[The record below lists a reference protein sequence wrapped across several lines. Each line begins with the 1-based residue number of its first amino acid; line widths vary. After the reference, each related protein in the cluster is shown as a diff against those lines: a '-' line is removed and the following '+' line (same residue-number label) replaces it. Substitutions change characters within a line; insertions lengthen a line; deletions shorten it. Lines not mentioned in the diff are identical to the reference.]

1 MSADISK
8 SFHPGKRRGTPIPVA
23 PPRIPTPMPVANNN
37 NSANNK
43 TASQA
48 REQHN
53 WVHPTSSVQDIPK
66 LITKPTYRLLDND
79 VKTAWINPRLIS
91 KIDLEAIKTTEYIP
105 PPERNM
111 NGHYSH
117 NISHQ
122 KQSQNHGRT
131 AGAKEWENPVNERTK
146 LHHRPAAMAA
156 PTSHNSVP
164 APTQIAQDASSS
176 ARRRRATTSVA
187 RSKTTSGGMEPHSR
201 SHIPMRAPKARPQTQ
216 KTAGQKN
223 DKGGKGVVYQS
234 AASCYVGAGIPTTVS
249 TGVSSGGV
257 SGVYGV
263 YSETK
268 YTFAVNGLPGN
279 LAQAS
284 AAAAFFA
291 RAAQKLNLSSS
302 PHRRKRYNSDD
313 GDATGFCGVL
323 QRSPPP
329 VPPALLRRLGVR
341 EVTGVGKVKVMLR
354 VSDPTGASPGDS
366 GSSNSFFSLD
376 KRKKQVTLI
385 DPSCGGSAAP
395 EDRRVGVA
403 APKMFAFDAIF
414 SQDDSQTEVC
424 SAALT
429 DVIHAVINGM
439 DGCLFCFGHA
449 GLGKSYTMLG
459 TPDSANTLGI
469 IPCAIS
475 WLFKGIN
482 EQKLKTGARFSVR
495 ISAVEICGPTNQM
508 RDLLSGY
515 SNDSEQSPGVYL
527 RDDPLFGN
535 QPPHCELRVPT
546 AEKAAHYLDA
556 ALEGRA
562 PTREDSRDSHLLY
575 TLHVYQYSVAG
586 KGGVAGGRSRLH
598 LIDLGNSERSKASG
612 GIPLSG
618 VGNILLAI
626 FNGQKHL
633 PYKENKLTHLLKDCL
648 SSLTCHAAMIVHV
661 SPRAQN
667 YSDTLTTVQ
676 LASRIHRM
684 RRRRIKFVSSAA
696 GNGSGGSSGEEA
708 TRTTGTSSE
717 PDPSSSDLSADTVI
731 YVGPV
736 DDATDG
742 EHPPVYIPSLN
753 SGDNRCSMSKA
764 LRGSSA
770 EQRPSKSATS
780 SRAEDKVLSHRPSI
794 KTTCQSNK
802 TSPGRTNS
810 PKSSPNRVASSA
822 KNKSEAKQPITGCS
836 DEQWIDGPRISKSKV
851 AEARHFIKE
860 PCHIKKRETWIDGPM
875 QQQSTP
881 STSDRAGYGYM
892 DSHKKNMIRKWV
904 EHQTSQIQK
913 TRYGYGK
920 VPDKPQKEQIKEL
933 TQFKTYDEEIVKP
946 LDTKR
951 TEIVEESVIRTG
963 LKLNQ
968 VSNDSIP
975 ECREEREASRLE
987 EDDQDDEEE
996 EAVEIPPAL
1005 PLIQPLSSREV
1016 SLESLDMLL
1025 KERML
1030 SNAEYNN
1037 YQNSCYEDQEE
1048 SEEDEILEI
1057 IEVEEPLEP
1066 VPTQDS
1072 CLQVTEEDI
1081 ALCMGYSENPLPEV
1095 DQENP
1100 LDHPLRILSQEN
1112 LTVVSTF
1119 TDSMSVYTDLERILP
1134 RHRYDSRYRTYDNDD
1149 YEDPDNPIQR
1159 NGNLDETTRKKF
1171 DQLAKLHELFTNRLA
1186 KANVANSET
1195 YQKQKQNQKSL
1206 SRCESLTFNEMLYGE
1221 NQDNNSVYSE
1231 PAYIQEKFC
1240 ENCKINMTRPSTA
1253 QNWYLDPFL
1262 SASTQDLSMV
1272 QTKPPQ
1278 IGGRFQ
1284 RYCHNN
1290 YSNFPRENLANLRHP
1305 DGASNPNLREESERV
1320 PGNGASAENER
1331 KPSFPNDSIVTQ
1343 PSLPPPNSLPSV
1355 ERMNRAVLSIES
1367 GITSI
1372 KLTHKSE
1379 GYDSGHDSTPRT
1391 SKHSPAAI
1399 SRRAE
1404 SGYDSVVRD
1413 SESSSI
1419 DSETSRISH
1428 NVHGRR
1434 GKCKHKHEKSFCSW
1448 FLNPFTCKYIDE
1460 PPETH
1465 F

>member
-1 MSADISK
+1 MKFLI
-8 SFHPGKRRGTPIPVA
+8 IPVGLRC
-23 PPRIPTPMPVANNN
+23 PC
-37 NSANNK
+37 
-43 TASQA
+43 
-48 REQHN
+48 
-53 WVHPTSSVQDIPK
+53 PK
-66 LITKPTYRLLDND
+66 LEWNRADFNKLE
-79 VKTAWINPRLIS
+79 
-91 KIDLEAIKTTEYIP
+91 DL
-105 PPERNM
+105 N
-111 NGHYSH
+111 
-117 NISHQ
+117 
-122 KQSQNHGRT
+122 
-131 AGAKEWENPVNERTK
+131 
-146 LHHRPAAMAA
+146 
-156 PTSHNSVP
+156 
-164 APTQIAQDASSS
+164 
-176 ARRRRATTSVA
+176 
-187 RSKTTSGGMEPHSR
+187 
-201 SHIPMRAPKARPQTQ
+201 
-216 KTAGQKN
+216 
-223 DKGGKGVVYQS
+223 
-234 AASCYVGAGIPTTVS
+234 
-249 TGVSSGGV
+249 
-257 SGVYGV
+257 
-263 YSETK
+263 
-268 YTFAVNGLPGN
+268 
-279 LAQAS
+279 
-284 AAAAFFA
+284 
-291 RAAQKLNLSSS
+291 
-302 PHRRKRYNSDD
+302 
-313 GDATGFCGVL
+313 
-323 QRSPPP
+323 
-329 VPPALLRRLGVR
+329 
-341 EVTGVGKVKVMLR
+341 VKVMLR
-354 VSDPTGASPGDS
+354 VSNSTSGSAADS
-366 GSSNSFFSLD
+366 ASSNSFFSLD

-385 DPSCGGSAAP
+385 DPSVCSGSAAP

-424 SAALT
+424 SSALT
-429 DVIHAVINGM
+429 DVIHAVINGT

-459 TPDSANTLGI
+459 TPESANTLGI

-482 EQKLKTGARFSVR
+482 EQKQKTGARFSVR
-495 ISAVEICGPTNQM
+495 VSAVEICGPTNQL

-515 SNDSEQSPGVYL
+515 SNDSEQSPGMYL

-556 ALEGRA
+556 AVEGRA
-562 PTREDSRDSHLLY
+562 PAREDSRDSHLLF

-598 LIDLGNSERSKASG
+598 LIDLGNSERGKASG

-633 PYKENKLTHLLKDCL
+633 PYKEHKLTHLLKDCL

-661 SPRAQN
+661 SPFAQN
-667 YSDTLTTVQ
+667 YLETLTTVQ

-684 RRRRIKFVSSAA
+684 RRRRIKFVSAA
-696 GNGSGGSSGEEA
+696 TGNGSGGSSGEEA

-731 YVGPV
+731 YVGPA

-770 EQRPSKSATS
+770 EQRPSQVPKPQKP
-780 SRAEDKVLSHRPSI
+780 EDKPPSHRSAP
-794 KTTCQSNK
+794 KTCQSNK
-802 TSPGRTNS
+802 TSPAHTSS
-810 PKSSPNRVASSA
+810 PKASPSRIPSIKSKNEAS
-822 KNKSEAKQPITGCS
+822 KHVVGGGGS

-851 AEARHFIKE
+851 AEARHLMKE
-860 PCHIKKRETWIDGPM
+860 ACHVKKCETWVDGPM
-875 QQQSTP
+875 QAEAT
-881 STSDRAGYGYM
+881 AGYGYM

-904 EHQTSQIQK
+904 EHQTIQIQK
-913 TRYGYGK
+913 SKYVHPRT
-920 VPDKPQKEQIKEL
+920 PAKEL
-933 TQFKTYDEEIVKP
+933 TQFKSCDEDEVLRPINSKKQ
-946 LDTKR
+946 DK
-951 TEIVEESVIRTG
+951 VEESVIRTG
-963 LKLNQ
+963 LKMSA
-968 VSNDSIP
+968 VANDVIP
-975 ECREEREASRLE
+975 ECKTPEERDTRQHLE
-987 EDDQDDEEE
+987 DEDMEDDEEP
-996 EAVEIPPAL
+996 EIPPAL

-1030 SNAEYNN
+1030 SNAEYNS
-1037 YQNSCYEDQEE
+1037 YQNSIYEDHGE
-1048 SEEDEILEI
+1048 SEGDEMLEI

-1066 VPTQDS
+1066 VPMQDC

-1081 ALCMGYSENPLPEV
+1081 ALCMGYAENPLPEV

-1119 TDSMSVYTDLERILP
+1119 TDSMSVFTDLERILP
-1134 RHRYDSRYRTYDNDD
+1134 RHRFDRYDLYNDD
-1149 YEDPDNPIQR
+1149 YEDPDNPYSK

-1171 DQLAKLHELFTNRLA
+1171 DQLARLHELYSNRLA

-1195 YQKQKQNQKSL
+1195 YQQQKQNNRVL
-1206 SRCESLTFNEMLYGE
+1206 SRCESLSLTDMLYGGGGGGH
-1221 NQDNNSVYSE
+1221 DNSSIYSE
-1231 PAYIQEKFC
+1231 PAYVQEKFC
-1240 ENCKINMTRPSTA
+1240 ENCKVNMSRPATA
-1253 QNWYLDPFL
+1253 QNWYTDTHL
-1262 SASTQDLSMV
+1262 SASTQDLT
-1272 QTKPPQ
+1272 TKNSYESAL
-1278 IGGRFQ
+1278 GSRFQ
-1284 RYCHNN
+1284 RYCHK
-1290 YSNFPRENLANLRHP
+1290 YRDNLAYLRHP
-1305 DGASNPNLREESERV
+1305 DGASNPNLKEETTKRM
-1320 PGNGASAENER
+1320 PGNGACSSEKNLATNPA
-1331 KPSFPNDSIVTQ
+1331 KSITSQ
-1343 PSLPPPNSLPSV
+1343 PLPPPNSLPSV
-1355 ERMNRAVLSIES
+1355 ERMNRAILSLET
-1367 GITSI
+1367 GVTAI
-1372 KLTHKSE
+1372 KLGHKSE

-1419 DSETSRISH
+1419 DSEPSRLSH
-1428 NVHGRR
+1428 FHSRR

>member
-1 MSADISK
+1 
-8 SFHPGKRRGTPIPVA
+8 
-23 PPRIPTPMPVANNN
+23 
-37 NSANNK
+37 
-43 TASQA
+43 
-48 REQHN
+48 
-53 WVHPTSSVQDIPK
+53 
-66 LITKPTYRLLDND
+66 
-79 VKTAWINPRLIS
+79 
-91 KIDLEAIKTTEYIP
+91 
-105 PPERNM
+105 
-111 NGHYSH
+111 
-117 NISHQ
+117 
-122 KQSQNHGRT
+122 
-131 AGAKEWENPVNERTK
+131 
-146 LHHRPAAMAA
+146 
-156 PTSHNSVP
+156 
-164 APTQIAQDASSS
+164 
-176 ARRRRATTSVA
+176 
-187 RSKTTSGGMEPHSR
+187 
-201 SHIPMRAPKARPQTQ
+201 
-216 KTAGQKN
+216 
-223 DKGGKGVVYQS
+223 
-234 AASCYVGAGIPTTVS
+234 
-249 TGVSSGGV
+249 
-257 SGVYGV
+257 
-263 YSETK
+263 
-268 YTFAVNGLPGN
+268 
-279 LAQAS
+279 
-284 AAAAFFA
+284 
-291 RAAQKLNLSSS
+291 
-302 PHRRKRYNSDD
+302 
-313 GDATGFCGVL
+313 
-323 QRSPPP
+323 
-329 VPPALLRRLGVR
+329 
-341 EVTGVGKVKVMLR
+341 MLR
-354 VSDPTGASPGDS
+354 VSTPTGSSPGES
-366 GSSNSFFSLD
+366 SSSNSFFSLD

-385 DPSCGGSAAP
+385 DPSFCNGPTAP

-429 DVIHAVINGM
+429 DVIHAVINGT

-459 TPDSANTLGI
+459 TPDNANTLGI

-562 PTREDSRDSHLLY
+562 PTREDYRDSHLLY

-661 SPRAQN
+661 SPHAQN

-684 RRRRIKFVSSAA
+684 RRRRIKFVSAAA

-770 EQRPSKSATS
+770 EHRPTKAASSSKIDEKT
-780 SRAEDKVLSHRPSI
+780 LTHRPSI
-794 KTTCQSNK
+794 KSSCQTNK
-802 TSPGRTNS
+802 TSPARTNS
-810 PKSSPNRVASSA
+810 PKSSPNRVAL
-822 KNKSEAKQPITGCS
+822 KNKSEVKHPVSGGS
-836 DEQWIDGPRISKSKV
+836 EEQWIDGPRISKSKV
-851 AEARHFIKE
+851 AEARHFMKE
-860 PCHIKKRETWIDGPM
+860 PCHVKKRETWIDGPL
-875 QQQSTP
+875 QQST
-881 STSDRAGYGYM
+881 SGSDKGYGYM
-892 DSHKKNMIRKWV
+892 DGHKKNMIRKWI
-904 EHQTSQIQK
+904 EHQTTQIQRSK
-913 TRYGYGK
+913 YSHGK
-920 VPDKPQKEQIKEL
+920 SYEKYQKESVKEL
-933 TQFKTYDEEIVKP
+933 TQFKTHEEDIVKP

-951 TEIVEESVIRTG
+951 HEHVEESIIRTG
-963 LKLNQ
+963 LKMN
-968 VSNDSIP
+968 SSASIP
-975 ECREEREASRLE
+975 ECREDRESSQLVE
-987 EDDQDDEEE
+987 EDIDDEEDN
-996 EAVEIPPAL
+996 VEIPPAL

-1016 SLESLDMLL
+1016 SLESLDILL

-1037 YQNSCYEDQEE
+1037 YQNSCYEDQVD
-1048 SEEDEILEI
+1048 SDEDEVLEI

-1081 ALCMGYSENPLPEV
+1081 ALCMGYAENPLPEV

-1134 RHRYDSRYRTYDNDD
+1134 RHRYDTRYKTYDNDD
-1149 YEDPDNPIQR
+1149 YEDPDNPSFQK

-1195 YQKQKQNQKSL
+1195 YQKQKQNQRSL
-1206 SRCESLTFNEMLYGE
+1206 TRCESLSLNEMLYGE

-1240 ENCKINMTRPSTA
+1240 ENCKINMTRPGTV
-1253 QNWYLDPFL
+1253 QNWYMDPFL
-1262 SASTQDLSMV
+1262 SASTQDLSV
-1272 QTKPPQ
+1272 VANKAPQ
-1278 IGGRFQ
+1278 LSGRFQ
-1284 RYCHNN
+1284 RYCHNYPN
-1290 YSNFPRENLANLRHP
+1290 YPKENLANLRHP
-1305 DGASNPNLREESERV
+1305 DGASNPNLREECVRV
-1320 PGNGASAENER
+1320 PGNGACSSDNER
-1331 KPSFPNDSIVTQ
+1331 KPNNQTESTITQ
-1343 PSLPPPNSLPSV
+1343 SLPPPNTLPSV

-1372 KLTHKSE
+1372 KLTQKSE

>member
-1 MSADISK
+1 MTAVISNMDSK
-8 SFHPGKRRGTPIPVA
+8 LVIRRRGTPIPVA
-23 PPRIPTPMPVANNN
+23 SPRIPTPMPLNNN
-37 NSANNK
+37 NGPRSNSKDEDPAAKN
-43 TASQA
+43 
-48 REQHN
+48 
-53 WVHPTSSVQDIPK
+53 HPPSVGPDIPK
-66 LITKPTYRLLDND
+66 LITKSPYKLLDND

-91 KIDLEAIKTTEYIP
+91 KIDMEIIKKTDYVP
-105 PPERNM
+105 PYERNM
-111 NGHYSH
+111 NGRRYAVGPSPLY
-117 NISHQ
+117 Q
-122 KQSQNHGRT
+122 KQTTCGRVHDR
-131 AGAKEWENPVNERTK
+131 GEWESPVNGRK
-146 LHHRPAAMAA
+146 
-156 PTSHNSVP
+156 PTTTTVP
-164 APTQIAQDASSS
+164 APTL
-176 ARRRRATTSVA
+176 TSTDGK
-187 RSKTTSGGMEPHSR
+187 RKPKTTPATMELQQPLGRNNNGG
-201 SHIPMRAPKARPQTQ
+201 KTQ
-216 KTAGQKN
+216 KSRLPLHHNNHRVAVKN
-223 DKGGKGVVYQS
+223 GGAVADPQNQTKPRGGVGGGVASYQQS
-234 AASCYVGAGIPTTVS
+234 ACYVAAGTS
-249 TGVSSGGV
+249 
-257 SGVYGV
+257 VYGV
-263 YSETK
+263 FAETK
-268 YTFAVNGLPGN
+268 YVYAAVGGIPNAQQ
-279 LAQAS
+279 AQAS

-302 PHRRKRYNSDD
+302 PHRRRRYNSDEAD
-313 GDATGFCGVL
+313 SGGFCGVL

-329 VPPALLRRLGVR
+329 VPPALLRRIGVK

-354 VSDPTGASPGDS
+354 VSNPTNSTCMEPS
-366 GSSNSFFSLD
+366 SSNSFFTLD
-376 KRKKQVTLI
+376 KRKKQVTLL
-385 DPSCGGSAAP
+385 DPTLYGSSSAP

-424 SAALT
+424 SSALT
-429 DVIHAVINGM
+429 DVIHAVINGT

-459 TPDSANTLGI
+459 TPDSANTLGV

-482 EQKLKTGARFSVR
+482 EQKQKTGARFSVR
-495 ISAVEICGPTNQM
+495 VSAVEVSGPTNQL
-508 RDLLSGY
+508 RDLLAGY
-515 SNDSEQSPGVYL
+515 SNDSEQSPGLYL

-556 ALEGRA
+556 AVENRA
-562 PTREDSRDSHLLY
+562 PANRDSHLLF

-598 LIDLGNSERSKASG
+598 LIDLGNSERGKASG
-612 GIPLSG
+612 GMPLSG

-633 PYKENKLTHLLKDCL
+633 PYKEHKLTHLLKDCL

-661 SPRAQN
+661 SPFAQN
-667 YSDTLTTVQ
+667 YAETLTTVQ

-684 RRRRIKFVSSAA
+684 RRRKIKFVSTGT

-708 TRTTGTSSE
+708 ARTTGTSSE

-731 YVGPV
+731 YVGRT

-770 EQRPSKSATS
+770 EQRPPRPALKGDDKSQSYRS
-780 SRAEDKVLSHRPSI
+780 SSSAKP
-794 KTTCQSNK
+794 CQSSK
-802 TSPGRTNS
+802 TSPAHAAS
-810 PKSSPNRVASSA
+810 PKSSPGKIPSA
-822 KNKSEAKQPITGCS
+822 KPKPDALKHPPASGGS

-851 AEARHFIKE
+851 AEARHLMKE
-860 PCHIKKRETWIDGPM
+860 PCHIKKRETWVDGPM
-875 QQQSTP
+875 QAEGQ
-881 STSDRAGYGYM
+881 AVAYGYM

-913 TRYGYGK
+913 TK
-920 VPDKPQKEQIKEL
+920 HVHKHVKEAPKEL
-933 TQFKTYDEEIVKP
+933 TQFKSYEDDEEVVRP
-946 LDTKR
+946 LNSKKS
-951 TEIVEESVIRTG
+951 EVVEESVIRTG
-963 LKLNQ
+963 LKLASKN
-968 VSNDSIP
+968 SDSVAECSTP
-975 ECREEREASRLE
+975 EEA
-987 EDDQDDEEE
+987 EEE
-996 EAVEIPPAL
+996 EDEPEIPPAL

-1025 KERML
+1025 KERMM
-1030 SNAEYNN
+1030 SNAEYNSYQGNN
-1037 YQNSCYEDQEE
+1037 YQDDEDL
-1048 SEEDEILEI
+1048 LEI
-1057 IEVEEPLEP
+1057 IEVEVPLEP

-1081 ALCMGYSENPLPEV
+1081 ALCMGYAENPLPEV

-1134 RHRYDSRYRTYDNDD
+1134 RHRYDRYGYDD
-1149 YEDPDNPIQR
+1149 YEDPDNPVPQ
-1159 NGNLDETTRKKF
+1159 NGNLDDTTRRKF
-1171 DQLAKLHELFTNRLA
+1171 DQLARLHELYTHRLA

-1195 YQKQKQNQKSL
+1195 YQQQKHNQRML
-1206 SRCESLTFNEMLYGE
+1206 TRCESLTLNDMLYGGRGDGH
-1221 NQDNNSVYSE
+1221 DNSSIYSE
-1231 PAYIQEKFC
+1231 PAYVREKFC
-1240 ENCKINMTRPSTA
+1240 ENCKVSMSRPSTA
-1253 QNWYLDPFL
+1253 QNWYENPYL
-1262 SASTQDLSMV
+1262 SASSQDLTSFR
-1272 QTKPPQ
+1272 
-1278 IGGRFQ
+1278 GRFQ
-1284 RYCHNN
+1284 RHCHKKDA
-1290 YSNFPRENLANLRHP
+1290 NLAFLRHP
-1305 DGASNPNLREESERV
+1305 DGASNPNLQESTRV
-1320 PGNGASAENER
+1320 PGNGAASLEKVVCESTNLIT
-1331 KPSFPNDSIVTQ
+1331 SQ
-1343 PSLPPPNSLPSV
+1343 PVAPPNSLPSI
-1355 ERMNRAVLSIES
+1355 ERIHRVILSLET
-1367 GITSI
+1367 GTQ
-1372 KLTHKSE
+1372 KNE
-1379 GYDSGHDSTPRT
+1379 GYDSGHESTPRT

-1419 DSETSRISH
+1419 DSELSRTSHIH
-1428 NVHGRR
+1428 RR
-1434 GKCKHKHEKSFCSW
+1434 SKCKHKHEKSFCSW

>member
-1 MSADISK
+1 
-8 SFHPGKRRGTPIPVA
+8 
-23 PPRIPTPMPVANNN
+23 
-37 NSANNK
+37 
-43 TASQA
+43 
-48 REQHN
+48 
-53 WVHPTSSVQDIPK
+53 
-66 LITKPTYRLLDND
+66 
-79 VKTAWINPRLIS
+79 
-91 KIDLEAIKTTEYIP
+91 
-105 PPERNM
+105 
-111 NGHYSH
+111 
-117 NISHQ
+117 
-122 KQSQNHGRT
+122 
-131 AGAKEWENPVNERTK
+131 
-146 LHHRPAAMAA
+146 MAA
-156 PTSHNSVP
+156 STSE
-164 APTQIAQDASSS
+164 SSNWD
-176 ARRRRATTSVA
+176 
-187 RSKTTSGGMEPHSR
+187 G
-201 SHIPMRAPKARPQTQ
+201 
-216 KTAGQKN
+216 
-223 DKGGKGVVYQS
+223 
-234 AASCYVGAGIPTTVS
+234 
-249 TGVSSGGV
+249 
-257 SGVYGV
+257 
-263 YSETK
+263 
-268 YTFAVNGLPGN
+268 
-279 LAQAS
+279 
-284 AAAAFFA
+284 

-302 PHRRKRYNSDD
+302 PHRRKRYNSEE
-313 GDATGFCGVL
+313 TESSGFCGVL

-329 VPPALLRRLGVR
+329 VPPALLRRIGVK

-354 VSDPTGASPGDS
+354 VSNPTSGPGAEGC
-366 GSSNSFFSLD
+366 SNTFFSLD
-376 KRKKQVTLI
+376 KRKKQVNLI
-385 DPSCGGSAAP
+385 DPSTCGSSSAP

-424 SAALT
+424 SSALT
-429 DVIHAVINGM
+429 DVIHAVINGN

-459 TPDSANTLGI
+459 TPENANTLGI

-482 EQKLKTGARFSVR
+482 EQKQKTGARFSVR
-495 ISAVEICGPTNQM
+495 VSALEVCGPTNQM
-508 RDLLSGY
+508 RDLLAGY
-515 SNDSEQSPGVYL
+515 ANADSEQSPGVYL

-556 ALEGRA
+556 AVECRA
-562 PTREDSRDSHLLY
+562 PTREDSRDSHLLF

-598 LIDLGNSERSKASG
+598 LIDLGNSERGKASG

-633 PYKENKLTHLLKDCL
+633 PYKEHKLTQLLKDCL
-648 SSLTCHAAMIVHV
+648 SSLTCHAAMIAHV
-661 SPRAQN
+661 SPFAQN

-684 RRRRIKFVSSAA
+684 RRRRIKFVSAA
-696 GNGSGGSSGEEA
+696 TGNGSGGSSGEEP

-731 YVGPV
+731 YVGPA

-770 EQRPSKSATS
+770 EQRPSKVPTKC
-780 SRAEDKVLSHRPSI
+780 EDKLQSHRPSI
-794 KTTCQSNK
+794 KNSCQSNK
-802 TSPGRTNS
+802 TSPAHTNS
-810 PKSSPNRVASSA
+810 PKSSPSRGSA
-822 KNKSEAKQPITGCS
+822 AKIKPDTVKHSVNGAS

-851 AEARHFIKE
+851 AEARHLMKE
-860 PCHIKKRETWIDGPM
+860 PCHVKKRETWIDGPM
-875 QQQSTP
+875 QAETA
-881 STSDRAGYGYM
+881 TGYGYM

-904 EHQTSQIQK
+904 EHQTSQIQRSKYVHPSRVQDPK
-913 TRYGYGK
+913 TY
-920 VPDKPQKEQIKEL
+920 KEPLKEF
-933 TQFKTYDEEIVKP
+933 TQFKTYEDEVVKP
-946 LDTKR
+946 LDTKKQ
-951 TEIVEESVIRTG
+951 ENVEESVIRTG
-963 LKLNQ
+963 LKLTT
-968 VSNDSIP
+968 VKNDVIP
-975 ECREEREASRLE
+975 ECHTPEERDAANPDGE
-987 EDDQDDEEE
+987 EDLEDEE

-1037 YQNSCYEDQEE
+1037 YQNNSYEDNIG
-1048 SEEDEILEI
+1048 SDEDEVLEI

-1066 VPTQDS
+1066 VPTQDC

-1081 ALCMGYSENPLPEV
+1081 ALCMGYIENPLPEV

-1134 RHRYDSRYRTYDNDD
+1134 RHRYDPRYGLCNDD
-1149 YEDPDNPIQR
+1149 YEDPDNPYPR
-1159 NGNLDETTRKKF
+1159 NGNLDETTQKKF
-1171 DQLAKLHELFTNRLA
+1171 DQLARLHQLYTNRLA

-1195 YQKQKQNQKSL
+1195 YQQQKQNHRTL
-1206 SRCESLTFNEMLYGE
+1206 SRCESLSLTDMLYGGV
-1221 NQDNNSVYSE
+1221 QDNGSIYSE
-1231 PAYIQEKFC
+1231 PAYVQEKFC
-1240 ENCKINMTRPSTA
+1240 ENCKINMSRPATA
-1253 QNWYLDPFL
+1253 QNWYTDMYL
-1262 SASTQDLSMV
+1262 SASTQDLSE
-1272 QTKPPQ
+1272 KKSDGL
-1278 IGGRFQ
+1278 GGRFQ
-1284 RYCHNN
+1284 RYCHN
-1290 YSNFPRENLANLRHP
+1290 YSTDHNLAYLRHP
-1305 DGASNPNLREESERV
+1305 DGASNPNLREESRV
-1320 PGNGASAENER
+1320 QGNGASTSETSNPAAI
-1331 KPSFPNDSIVTQ
+1331 PP
-1343 PSLPPPNSLPSV
+1343 LPPPNSLPSV
-1355 ERMNRAVLSIES
+1355 ERMNRAILSIES
-1367 GITSI
+1367 GVTAI
-1372 KLTHKSE
+1372 KLTQKSE

-1419 DSETSRISH
+1419 DSDTSRLSH
-1428 NVHGRR
+1428 NLHGRR

-1448 FLNPFTCKYIDE
+1448 FLNPFTCKYIDD

>member
-1 MSADISK
+1 MSDFGRPLPA
-8 SFHPGKRRGTPIPVA
+8 RRRATPIPVP
-23 PPRIPTPMPVANNN
+23 PPRIPTPMPPSNNN
-37 NSANNK
+37 NP
-43 TASQA
+43 A
-48 REQHN
+48 RSLHSKDPNQRI
-53 WVHPTSSVQDIPK
+53 HPSSVGSDIPK
-66 LITKPTYRLLDND
+66 LITKASYKLLDND

-91 KIDLEAIKTTEYIP
+91 KIDLEVIKSTEYVP
-105 PPERNM
+105 PPESNM

-117 NISHQ
+117 LMSHQ
-122 KQSQNHGRT
+122 NQSCGRSQR
-131 AGAKEWENPVNERTK
+131 EWESAVNGRAK
-146 LHHRPAAMAA
+146 SR
-156 PTSHNSVP
+156 SVP
-164 APTQIAQDASSS
+164 APTAAAADAI
-176 ARRRRATTSVA
+176 RRRKPSTKPQMEANTDRLLSNNRGL
-187 RSKTTSGGMEPHSR
+187 RSKTKSQR
-201 SHIPMRAPKARPQTQ
+201 Q
-216 KTAGQKN
+216 KV
-223 DKGGKGVVYQS
+223 KGVVGYQS
-234 AASCYVGAGIPTTVS
+234 ATACYVGG
-249 TGVSSGGV
+249 GSGGGT
-257 SGVYGV
+257 SNDSAVYGV

-268 YTFAVNGLPGN
+268 YTFAVNGMPGTA
-279 LAQAS
+279 AQAS

-302 PHRRKRYNSDD
+302 PHRRKRYNSEETDSS
-313 GDATGFCGVL
+313 GFCGAL

-329 VPPALLRRLGVR
+329 VPPPLLRRIGVK

-354 VSDPTGASPGDS
+354 VSNPQGS
-366 GSSNSFFSLD
+366 GMEACSNTFFSLD
-376 KRKKQVTLI
+376 KRKKQVNLI
-385 DPSCGGSAAP
+385 DPATCGGPSAP

-424 SAALT
+424 SSALT
-429 DVIHAVINGM
+429 DVIHAVINGN

-459 TPDSANTLGI
+459 TPENANTLGI

-482 EQKLKTGARFSVR
+482 EQKQKTGARFSVR
-495 ISAVEICGPTNQM
+495 VSALEVCGPTNQM
-508 RDLLSGY
+508 RDLLAGY
-515 SNDSEQSPGVYL
+515 ANDSEQSPGVYL

-556 ALEGRA
+556 AVDCRA
-562 PTREDSRDSHLLY
+562 PTREESRDTHLLF

-598 LIDLGNSERSKASG
+598 LIDLGNSERGKASG

-618 VGNILLAI
+618 LGNILLAI

-633 PYKENKLTHLLKDCL
+633 PYKEHKLTQLLKDCL
-648 SSLTCHAAMIVHV
+648 GSLTCHAAMIAHV
-661 SPRAQN
+661 SPSAQN

-684 RRRRIKFVSSAA
+684 RRRRIKFASS
-696 GNGSGGSSGEEA
+696 GTGSGGSSGEEP

-731 YVGPV
+731 YVGPA

-753 SGDNRCSMSKA
+753 SGDNRCSMSKV

-770 EQRPSKSATS
+770 EQRP
-780 SRAEDKVLSHRPSI
+780 KVPTKDIHRPA
-794 KTTCQSNK
+794 KTSCQSNK
-802 TSPGRTNS
+802 TSPAHTNS
-810 PKSSPNRVASSA
+810 PKSSPSRA
-822 KNKSEAKQPITGCS
+822 KPVKGAS

-851 AEARHFIKE
+851 AEARHLMKE
-860 PCHIKKRETWIDGPM
+860 PCHVKKRETWIDGPM
-875 QQQSTP
+875 QAEG
-881 STSDRAGYGYM
+881 TSYGYM

-904 EHQTSQIQK
+904 EHQTSQIQ
-913 TRYGYGK
+913 RAA
-920 VPDKPQKEQIKEL
+920 KPKQYKEL
-933 TQFKTYDEEIVKP
+933 TQFKTEDEIVKP
-946 LDTKR
+946 LDSKKIET
-951 TEIVEESVIRTG
+951 VEESVIRTG
-963 LKLNQ
+963 LKMN
-968 VSNDSIP
+968 SIKNDAIP
-975 ECREEREASRLE
+975 ECQTPEEKEPGEDLE
-987 EDDQDDEEE
+987 DEDEEPE
-996 EAVEIPPAL
+996 LPPAL

-1030 SNAEYNN
+1030 SNAEYQN
-1037 YQNSCYEDQEE
+1037 YQNAE
-1048 SEEDEILEI
+1048 SDEDEVLEI

-1066 VPTQDS
+1066 VPTQDC

-1081 ALCMGYSENPLPEV
+1081 ALCMGYIENPLPEV

-1134 RHRYDSRYRTYDNDD
+1134 RHKYDPQYD
-1149 YEDPDNPIQR
+1149 YEDPDNPYPR
-1159 NGNLDETTRKKF
+1159 NGNFDESTRKKF
-1171 DQLAKLHELFTNRLA
+1171 DQLARLHQLYTNRLA

-1195 YQKQKQNQKSL
+1195 YQKQQKNRTL
-1206 SRCESLTFNEMLYGE
+1206 SRCESLSLSDMLYGGGYP
-1221 NQDNNSVYSE
+1221 DNGSIYSE
-1231 PAYIQEKFC
+1231 PAYVQEKFC
-1240 ENCKINMTRPSTA
+1240 ENCKINLGRPATS
-1253 QNWYLDPFL
+1253 QNWYTDLYL
-1262 SASTQDLSMV
+1262 SASTQDLS
-1272 QTKPPQ
+1272 QKKSDSL
-1278 IGGRFQ
+1278 GGRFQ
-1284 RYCHNN
+1284 RYCHN
-1290 YSNFPRENLANLRHP
+1290 YDHNLAYLRHP
-1305 DGASNPNLREESERV
+1305 DGASNPNLEESRV
-1320 PGNGASAENER
+1320 HASTSESVPA
-1331 KPSFPNDSIVTQ
+1331 PP
-1343 PSLPPPNSLPSV
+1343 LPPPNSLPSV
-1355 ERMNRAVLSIES
+1355 ERMNRAILSIES
-1367 GITSI
+1367 GTAI
-1372 KLTHKSE
+1372 KLTQKSE

-1419 DSETSRISH
+1419 DSDSMSH
-1428 NVHGRR
+1428 LHGRR

-1448 FLNPFTCKYIDE
+1448 FLNPFTCKYIDD